1 MKKKSQKF
9 TSFVSRT
16 QYVNYQDTSHIVS
29 EFNHSVRLYKRFV
42 VALNGGD
49 DELAAKKL
57 REAGIY
63 TGILMMPLL
72 PFINDT
78 KEKQEPSC
86 FKCVSG
92 H

>member
-49 DELAAKKL
+49 DELAAK
-57 REAGIY
+57 
-63 TGILMMPLL
+63 
-72 PFINDT
+72 N
-78 KEKQEPSC
+78 
-86 FKCVSG
+86 
-92 H
+92 